1 MRAMGRHTMEYGR
14 LPKPKKTTATTPESH
29 RIGVADTYEQPH
41 QKSEDK
47 MLWQAYAFELASEIR
62 PP

>member
-1 MRAMGRHTMEYGR
+1 MEYGR